1 MMNRYLLVLCV
12 AVLLFCV
19 VLSGCVVGPIIN
31 DTGTITFIDLEG
43 GFYAIVGSTDYDPLN
58 LPEEFKVE
66 GIQVQFKALRYN
78 GPTFHMWG
86 TPIVLLEIEKL
97 NETLLS

>member
-1 MMNRYLLVLCV
+1 MNKHLNAIGM
-12 AVLLFCV
+12 AVLIIFIG
-19 VLSGCVVGPIIN
+19 LSGCVVGPIIN
-31 DTGTITFIDLEG
+31 DMGTITFIDLEG
-43 GFYAIVGSTDYDPLN
+43 GFYAIVGSADYDPLN

-86 TPIVLLEIEKL
+86 TPIVLFEIDKM
-97 NETLLS
+97 NETNLN